1 MTSGKSAIAKPK
13 PKTWIACST
22 GATLQFFK
30 NKRLSYTKMISMI
43 FSASNSRFKILNLQI
58 DEMKSQM
65 SQSNNIVQMAIL
77 NH

>member
-1 MTSGKSAIAKPK
+1 
-13 PKTWIACST
+13 
-22 GATLQFFK
+22 
-30 NKRLSYTKMISMI
+30 MISMI